1 MQLKLSSAVP
11 NLLIATRNPG
21 KIGEI
26 TAILEGIPMRIISL
40 ADIPA
45 IPEVEEDGSTLE
57 QNALKKARLAFAATR
72 YPSLSDDTGLEVFSL
87 NMAPGVRSAR
97 YSGED
102 ATYDMNNEKLLAELS
117 RLPENE
123 RSARF
128 RCVAAYVDEYKELVT
143 EGVCNGTIALACR
156 GDGGFGYDPLFIPE
170 GYTLTFAE
178 LSRDVKNSISHR
190 SRAFRVMR
198 GYLMNLRG

>member
-1 MQLKLSSAVP
+1 MP

-21 KIGEI
+21 KIAEI

-57 QNALKKARLAFAATR
+57 QNALKKARLAFAATQ
-72 YPSLSDDTGLEVFSL
+72 YPSLSDDTGLEVFAL
-87 NMAPGVRSAR
+87 QMAPGVRSAR

-102 ATYDMNNEKLLAELS
+102 ATYEMNNEKLLSELS
-117 RLPENE
+117 RLPEQE

-128 RCVAAYVDEYKELVT
+128 RCVAAYVDKTKELVT
-143 EGVCNGTIALACR
+143 EGVCNGTIARACR
-156 GDGGFGYDPLFIPE
+156 GNGGFGYDPLFVPD
-170 GYTLTFAE
+170 GYSFTFAE
-178 LSRDVKNSISHR
+178 LSPEIKNSMSHR
-190 SRAFRVMR
+190 ARAFRAMR
-198 GYLMNLRG
+198 SYLMNLP